1 MKKQIKQHQ
10 KRERKLQ
17 KQRLKELRGR
27 RLGLYIHIPFCRQK
41 CDYCDFYSL
50 PGNGDGQRALLW
62 IRSMLA
68 AELPASWGRSG

>member
-27 RLGLYIHIPFCRQK
+27 RLGLYIHIPFAGKSVTTVIFTLCRGMGTGWK
-41 CDYCDFYSL
+41 
-50 PGNGDGQRALLW
+50 
-62 IRSMLA
+62 II
-68 AELPASWGRSG
+68 